1 MNTIKIFLLLFLGYF
16 FISCYKTENEPAVNV
31 IKSFDVYGFIPYTG
45 YIKNGTTIK
54 TNYQGLEVYL
64 QTIGVKKVN
73 LIYENRLIDFP
84 TGNLKEGV
92 PNIKNITDLATAA
105 LNDPNTLVSL
115 DIEGWNRFSTSTPI
129 KYVEVMDIFKKA
141 NKVSKVGFYAI
152 APQATFSWTADVA
165 AKYDNLNKT
174 YASVAAVVDIFSP
187 TLYNFDGHDNLVWKK
202 SAEYNIDQSKKYGFA
217 NKSIIPYITP
227 EVANTGGLKTFLSY
241 DEMFFRLQMLYDLGA
256 NGCIIWT
263 SSQTRDANGNPII
276 FDETSGWGKAIK
288 DFLSSHK

>member
-1 MNTIKIFLLLFLGYF
+1 MKIFLLLFLGYF
-16 FISCYKTENEPAVNV
+16 FNSCYKTETEPAVTPV
-31 IKSFDVYGFIPYTG
+31 KSFDVYAFIPYTG

-54 TNYQGLEVYL
+54 TNYQGLEAYL
-64 QTIGVKKVN
+64 QTLGVKKVN
-73 LIYENRLIDFP
+73 LVYENKLIDFP

-92 PNIKNITDLATAA
+92 ANVENITAIANSA

-115 DIEGWNRFSTSTPI
+115 DIEGWNRFSTSTPS

-152 APQATFSWTADVA
+152 APQATFSWTADIA

-174 YASVAAVVDIFSP
+174 YAPVAKLVDYFSP
-187 TLYNFDGHDNLVWKK
+187 TLYNYDGNDNVLWRK
-202 SAEYNIDQSKKYGFA
+202 SAVYNIEQSKKYGFA
-217 NKSIIPYITP
+217 NKSIIPYLTP
-227 EVANTGGLKTFLSY
+227 EVANTSGLKTFLSY
-241 DEMFFRLQMLYDLGA
+241 DEMLFRLQILSDLGA
-256 NGCIIWT
+256 NGCIIWV

-288 DFLSSHK
+288 DFVNNHK